1 MTELKTISTDA
12 VPHAIEKAEH
22 YRLLNQSWATES
34 ICLDILAVDPSN
46 QDVQVLLLL
55 ALTDQFGQEAREHAR
70 QAFAVLDRLTGIYQ
84 RQYYAGLINERLGRA
99 QLANSAMHA
108 EAMAYESLRKAME
121 HFEKAE
127 QLRPTGNDDAIL
139 RWNACARTLERL
151 RSRDEA
157 EGHYEPAFGE

>member
-1 MTELKTISTDA
+1 MTNLKTISA
-12 VPHAIEKAEH
+12 EAIPHAIEKAEQ

-34 ICLDILAVDPSN
+34 ICLDILAIDPKN

-70 QAFAVLDRLTGIYQ
+70 QAFAVLDRLSDLYQ
-84 RQYYAGLINERLGRA
+84 RHYYAGLINERLGRA

-108 EAMAYESLRKAME
+108 EAMAHESLHKAMG

-127 QLRPTGNDDAIL
+127 QLRPAGNDDAIL

-151 RSRDEA
+151 RLHEES